1 MTIYSLVGG
10 IALAALLLTII
21 RRFVQKP
28 SNLLVGY
35 LQDFVGAFFIFSGAV
50 KAIDPLGTA
59 YKMGDYLAELDLG
72 FLEGTTVFAAV
83 FMIVLEFVLGIALIL
98 GYRKKLTLAALLLV
112 IIFFTFLT
120 GYTYLTG
127 WTFGSFSPS
136 DWSFNK
142 LDMKVTDCGCFGD
155 FLKLE
160 PKISFFKDIF
170 LTIFILI
177 MIWQQRHIKPL
188 LVNVRAA
195 LIVAVFTIGSFFYCI
210 SNFVWDLP
218 QFDFRPYKPGKSIVE
233 QMDYVA
239 PTVKYKF
246 FYKNKNTGEEV
257 GYVHPEKPTG
267 DEWERVSGKRED
279 IVVDPGVPAVIS
291 NWQIVDADGNVM
303 DDEILYNPDYVLM
316 VVAYK
321 LEETHKEAFTEKLN
335 PIAAA
340 AEKDNLLFFTVT
352 ASDSENFR
360 HDVQASYPFFS
371 ADATFLKTIIRSNPG
386 LVVIKDGTVVAK
398 FHHKHLPTYEEL
410 KAKYLK

>member
-10 IALAALLLTII
+10 IAIAALLLTII

-28 SNLLVGY
+28 SNTLVAY

-127 WTFGSFSPS
+127 WTFASLSPA

-177 MIWQQRHIKPL
+177 MIWQSKHIKPL
-188 LVNVRAA
+188 LSNVRAA
-195 LIVAVFTIGSFFYCI
+195 LIVAAFTIGSFIYCI

-218 QFDFRPYKPGKSIVE
+218 QFDFRPYKPGKSIIE
-233 QMDYVA
+233 QMDYIA

-257 GYVHPEKPTG
+257 GYIHPEKPTG
-267 DEWERVSGKRED
+267 DEWERISGKRED
-279 IVVDPGVPAVIS
+279 IEIDPGVPAIIG
-291 NWQIVDADGNVM
+291 NWGIVDDEGVAM
-303 DDEILYNPDYVLM
+303 DDEILYNPDYVFM

-321 LEETHKEAFTEKLN
+321 LEETHEEAFTEHLN
-335 PIAAA
+335 PMAAA
-340 AEKDNLLFFTVT
+340 AEKDGLLFFTVT
-352 ASDSENFR
+352 ASDSEDFR

-371 ADATFLKTIIRSNPG
+371 GDATFLKTIIRSNPG
-386 LVVIKDGTVVAK
+386 LVIIKDGTVVAK